1 MGCTGS
7 RRSGRT
13 SGREDHPLPAGQLAA
28 LALKGTPVYSW
39 PPWPLEGTPDVYK
52 RQVDVRACV
61 RRTVHHQRDVDVL
74 KVSGLKHVDLA
85 AEGLLRGGAVDH
97 QVKGKGFAAVFQC
110 HRGPEACG
118 PLHVVTAAMAQV
130 F

>member
-39 PPWPLEGTPDVYK
+39 PPWPLEGTPVYSWPPWP
-52 RQVDVRACV
+52 
-61 RRTVHHQRDVDVL
+61 L
-74 KVSGLKHVDLA
+74 
-85 AEGLLRGGAVDH
+85 EGTPVYGWPRW
-97 QVKGKGFAAVFQC
+97 
-110 HRGPEACG
+110 P
-118 PLHVVTAAMAQV
+118 
-130 F
+130 